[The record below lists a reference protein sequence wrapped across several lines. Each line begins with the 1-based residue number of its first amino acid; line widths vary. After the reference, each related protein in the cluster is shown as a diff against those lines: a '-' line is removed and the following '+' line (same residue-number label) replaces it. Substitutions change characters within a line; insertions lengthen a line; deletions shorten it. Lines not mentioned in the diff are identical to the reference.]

1 MDDIRKQIIY
11 KPLCE
16 LKPYKRNP
24 RKNDGAVD
32 AVAASIKEFGFK
44 VPIVI
49 DANGEIVA
57 GHTRLKAAKKLGLA
71 EVPCI
76 IADDLTPEQ
85 IKAFRLADNKTAELA
100 EWDFDLLHLELD
112 DIDLDMSDF
121 GFTPSENLSETY
133 TAHASLKEQFIVPPF
148 SVLDARSGDWQ
159 KRKRK
164 WLEIIKSGEGRAE
177 GLIGGGGLD
186 GLGKKYSKTLT
197 GTSIF
202 DPVLAE
208 VLLHWFSP
216 KGGRIID
223 PFAGGS
229 VRGIVS
235 SFLGREYHGM
245 DLSRSQID
253 ANIAGY
259 EKVAHNTDVFGNPL
273 QSPTWICGDS
283 QNIDTAISGGDFDML
298 LTCPPYF
305 DLEQYSD
312 DPADISNMT
321 YDDFLAAYETILTKS
336 IAKVKDN
343 GFIAIVVGEVRDDDG
358 IYRNFIGDTVEAV
371 KRAGAAYYNEIVL
384 VTMLGT
390 LPIRIRRQFEA
401 SRKVGNTHQKAL
413 VFLKSKGDEK
423 ALKDYL
429 ESFSETRI
437 ITPMKKSILVFLK
450 GRAVKKKDVDRYEF
464 DMT

>member
-1 MDDIRKQIIY
+1 MQIVY
-11 KPLCE
+11 KTINE
-16 LKPYKRNP
+16 LKPYKNNP

-49 DANGEIVA
+49 DNDGEIVA
-57 GHTRLKAAKKLGLA
+57 GHTRLKAALKLNLDK
-71 EVPCI
+71 VPCI
-76 IADDLTPEQ
+76 VADDLTPDQ
-85 IKAFRLADNKTAELA
+85 IKAFRLADNKTAELS
-100 EWDFDLLHLELD
+100 EWDFDLLNLELD
-112 DIDLDMSDF
+112 NIDLDMSEF
-121 GFTPSENLSETY
+121 GFTPSENVAERY
-133 TAHASLKEQFIVPPF
+133 TAHPTLKEQFIIPPF

-159 KRKRK
+159 KRKKK
-164 WLEIIKSGEGRAE
+164 WLEIIKSGEGCDS
-177 GLIGGGGLD
+177 GLLSKGLEN
-186 GLGKKYSKTLT
+186 LAKKYVNSLN

-202 DPVLAE
+202 DPVLTE

-216 KGGRIID
+216 KGGKIID

-235 SFLGREYHGM
+235 SFLGREYYGM
-245 DLSRSQID
+245 DLSQTQMD

-259 EKVAHNTDVFGNPL
+259 ERVKDNTDVFGKPL
-273 QSPTWICGDS
+273 QAPTWICGDS
-283 QNIDTAISGGDFDML
+283 QNIDTAFGGGYDFDML

-321 YDDFLAAYETILTKS
+321 YDDFLAAYSDILTKS

-343 GFIAIVVGEVRDDDG
+343 GFIAVVVGEERDDDG

-371 KRAGAAYYNEIVL
+371 KQAGARYYNEIVL
-384 VTMLGT
+384 ITMLGT

-413 VFLKSKGDEK
+413 IFLKSKGDTQ
-423 ALKDYL
+423 ALKEYL
-429 ESFSETRI
+429 EDFTETWI
-437 ITPMKKSILVFLK
+437 VTPMKKSILVFLK
-450 GRAVKKKDVDRYEF
+450 GKSVKKKDVDRYDI
-464 DMT
+464 DMV

>member
-1 MDDIRKQIIY
+1 MQIVY
-11 KPLCE
+11 KTTDE
-16 LKPYKRNP
+16 LKPYKNNP
-24 RKNDGAVD
+24 RKNDNAVD
-32 AVAASIKEFGFK
+32 AVAVSIKEFGFK

-49 DANGEIVA
+49 DKDGEIVA
-57 GHTRLKAAKKLGLA
+57 GHTRLKAAVKLKLDK
-71 EVPCI
+71 VPCI
-76 IADDLTPEQ
+76 IADDLTPDQ

-100 EWDFDLLHLELD
+100 EWDFDLLNLELD

-121 GFTPSENLSETY
+121 GFTPTENVAERY
-133 TAHASLKEQFIVPPF
+133 TAHPTLKEQFIVPPF

-159 KRKRK
+159 KRKKK
-164 WLEIIKSGEGRAE
+164 WLEIIKSGEGRDA
-177 GLIGGGGLD
+177 GLLGNGLKA
-186 GLGKKYSKTLT
+186 LGEKFSNTLN

-202 DPVLAE
+202 DPVLTE

-216 KGGRIID
+216 KGGKIID

-245 DLSRSQID
+245 DLSQTQID

-259 EKVAHNTDVFGNPL
+259 ERVKENTDVYGKPL
-273 QSPTWICGDS
+273 QAPTWICGDS
-283 QNIDTAISGGDFDML
+283 QNIDVAVGGGYDFDML

-321 YDDFLAAYETILTKS
+321 YDDFLAAYSTILTKS

-358 IYRNFIGDTVEAV
+358 IYRNFIGDTIEAV
-371 KRAGAAYYNEIVL
+371 KAAGAQYYNELIL
-384 VTMLGT
+384 ITMLGT
-390 LPIRIRRQFEA
+390 LPIRIRKQFEA
-401 SRKVGNTHQKAL
+401 GRKVGNTHQKAL
-413 VFLKSKGDEK
+413 IFLKSNGDEK
-423 ALKDYL
+423 ALKEYL
-429 ESFSETRI
+429 EDFTESRI
-437 ITPMKKSILVFLK
+437 VTPMKKSILVFLK
-450 GRAVKKKDVDRYEF
+450 GKAIKRQDIERYEF
-464 DMT
+464 DIV

>member
-1 MDDIRKQIIY
+1 MEIIY
-11 KPLCE
+11 KAIGD

-24 RKNDGAVD
+24 RKNDNAVD

-49 DANGEIVA
+49 DGDCEIVA
-57 GHTRLKAAKKLGLA
+57 GHTRMKAAQKLGLT
-71 EVPCI
+71 EIPCI
-76 IADDLTPEQ
+76 IADDLTPDQ

-100 EWDFDLLHLELD
+100 EWDIDLLNLELD
-112 DIDLDMSDF
+112 DIDLDLSDF
-121 GFTPSENLSETY
+121 GFTPTENVAERY
-133 TAHASLKEQFIVPPF
+133 TAHPTLKEQFIIPPF

-159 KRKRK
+159 KRKKK
-164 WLEIIKSGEGRAE
+164 WLEIVKSGEGRRA
-177 GLIGGGGLD
+177 GL
-186 GLGKKYSKTLT
+186 LGKGLQDLGEKFSSSLN

-202 DPVLAE
+202 DPVLTE

-216 KGGRIID
+216 KGGKIID

-235 SFLGREYHGM
+235 AFLGREYCGM
-245 DLSRSQID
+245 DLSQAQID

-259 EKVAHNTDVFGNPL
+259 EKVAGNTDVFGNPL
-273 QSPTWICGDS
+273 QSPIWICGDS
-283 QNIDTAISGGDFDML
+283 QNIDTAIEGNDFDML

-312 DPADISNMT
+312 NPADISNMT
-321 YDDFLAAYETILTKS
+321 YDDFLTAYTSILTKS
-336 IAKVKDN
+336 IAKVKHN
-343 GFIAIVVGEVRDDDG
+343 GFIAVVVGEVRDDDG
-358 IYRNFIGDTVEAV
+358 IYRNFIGDTIEAV
-371 KRAGAAYYNEIVL
+371 KAAGAQYYNEIIL
-384 VTMLGT
+384 ITMLGT

-413 VFLKSKGDEK
+413 IFFKSNGDEK

-429 ESFSETRI
+429 EDFTESRI
-437 ITPMKKSILVFLK
+437 VTPMKKSILVFLK
-450 GRAVKKKDVDRYEF
+450 GRSVKRKEVDQYDFDVV
-464 DMT
+464 

>member
-11 KPLCE
+11 KPLGE

-44 VPIVI
+44 VPIV
-49 DANGEIVA
+49 
-57 GHTRLKAAKKLGLA
+57 
-71 EVPCI
+71 
-76 IADDLTPEQ
+76 
-85 IKAFRLADNKTAELA
+85 
-100 EWDFDLLHLELD
+100 
-112 DIDLDMSDF
+112 
-121 GFTPSENLSETY
+121 
-133 TAHASLKEQFIVPPF
+133 
-148 SVLDARSGDWQ
+148 
-159 KRKRK
+159 
-164 WLEIIKSGEGRAE
+164 
-177 GLIGGGGLD
+177 
-186 GLGKKYSKTLT
+186 
-197 GTSIF
+197 
-202 DPVLAE
+202 
-208 VLLHWFSP
+208 
-216 KGGRIID
+216 
-223 PFAGGS
+223 
-229 VRGIVS
+229 
-235 SFLGREYHGM
+235 
-245 DLSRSQID
+245 ID

-312 DPADISNMT
+312 NPADISNMS

-390 LPIRIRRQFEA
+390 LPIRIRRQFEV

-429 ESFSETRI
+429 ESFFGNAHNHADEKEYTRI
-437 ITPMKKSILVFLK
+437 SQREGGQKE
-450 GRAVKKKDVDRYEF
+450 RR
-464 DMT
+464 